1 MTEKNQYTAVVFK
14 VAAMLER
21 LDADLR
27 DLEATSSFDDVALLI
42 ETALSQA
49 LDEPLMRVV
58 LETLDGH
65 CSDVLLKTLRPRPRA
80 VPLSLLR
87 H

>member
-65 CSDVLLKTLRPRPRA
+65 CSDVQTLRPRPRA